1 MFDFSELT
9 RKTQQIIGTDQ
20 PIVVSVLGLQTD
32 FVGDVTALI
41 VAGTI
46 GDDLGAGPLTEGI
59 LGAGGMRAARE
70 VNARSQGVSARMV
83 VAVTPTVI
91 HLLALPATGDHP
103 GKEVLRFYRATT
115 TVKVKRHGLARRIT
129 LTDSDNGQ
137 RIRLTGGIAPWSRYA
152 AGTKAIISELTP

>member
-9 RKTQQIIGTDQ
+9 RRTQQIIGTDQ

-91 HLLALPATGDHP
+91 HLLSLPATGAHP

-137 RIRLTGGIAPWSRYA
+137 KIRLTGGIAPWSRYA